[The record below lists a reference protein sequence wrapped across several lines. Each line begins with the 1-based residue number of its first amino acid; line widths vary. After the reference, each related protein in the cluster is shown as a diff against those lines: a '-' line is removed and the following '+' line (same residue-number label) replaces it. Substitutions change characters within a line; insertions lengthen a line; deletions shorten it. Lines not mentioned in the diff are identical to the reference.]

1 MKYFSRSDTQISCV
15 TAAISITSL
24 SVNMRI
30 VVLWEMTNRS
40 IDTRR
45 DFVFLKD
52 PVVTDVFPRRSLY
65 S

>member
-1 MKYFSRSDTQISCV
+1 MKYFPRSDTQISCV

-30 VVLWEMTNRS
+30 VVLWEVTNQS
-40 IDTRR
+40 IDTRK
-45 DFVFLKD
+45 DFVYMKD
-52 PVVTDVFPRRSLY
+52 PVVIDIFPLRSLY